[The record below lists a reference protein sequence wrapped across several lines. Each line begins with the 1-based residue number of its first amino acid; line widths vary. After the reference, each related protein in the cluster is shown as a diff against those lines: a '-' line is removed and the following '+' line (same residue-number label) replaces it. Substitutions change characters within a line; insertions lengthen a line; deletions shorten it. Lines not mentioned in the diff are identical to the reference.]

1 MSEHTPQ
8 PPKQHII
15 GNPKQNEA
23 IRHGKGPCLVLAG
36 PGSGK
41 TFVLIEHC
49 RYLIRNLHVCPS
61 EILVL
66 TFSRTAAIEMKSRY
80 ERKYGNDTVS
90 PVTFGTFHAVFYRIL
105 QQSAAGKELRLLDEK
120 TKEGLLRNL
129 ITSCHYDR
137 LEDPTAKMSAL
148 YSEILYHKRYPNAH
162 WKYFTDEANFPRLF
176 QAYETFLAD
185 EGYIDFDDMIRLC
198 NELLKKDE
206 IVLRSWKSRFRYFL
220 LDEFQDIDPVQLETI
235 ELLAGEE
242 RNIFAVGDDDQSI
255 YSFRGANPLVM
266 QTFLDHNPGLHLVEL
281 TINYRCSE
289 EILKQAVRLIR
300 DNEERLEKHQVAE
313 HKGGVPMRL
322 EGYADEAEQFAEIMK
337 RIRESVQKG
346 ERSSSDFAVIFRT
359 HYQLESFRRYLVK
372 HGMES
377 RGDTVFR
384 EPAVGEALSVIVSY
398 YRAALQL
405 KQGYLSRDDFLR
417 ILNIPQ
423 RYLLRHTFSK
433 ESMNPREYLLTIQQG
448 RQRDAHLDLFDDL
461 HLLCDLDPVSSL
473 SYLLT
478 DMELETALSSGR
490 KNETKEALDDLFAH
504 LNSLAASASSI
515 PNLLSLL
522 EKERT
527 LPVQGSRRKS
537 SGTADGGIHLLT
549 MHAAKGLEFP
559 VVFLPCLNE
568 GVIPVRNAKT
578 KEGIEEERR
587 LLYVAMTRA
596 REELILTYARGYP
609 GQDRRPSRFLR
620 AFHVY
625 ASWE

>member
-1 MSEHTPQ
+1 MSEHTQ
-8 PPKQHII
+8 QTPKQHFI

-49 RYLIRNLHVCPS
+49 RYLIRNLHVRPD

-66 TFSRTAAIEMKSRY
+66 TFSRSAATEMKSRY
-80 ERKYGNDTVS
+80 ERKYGRDTSS
-90 PVTFGTFHAVFYRIL
+90 PVTFGTFHAVFFRIL
-105 QQSAAGKELRLLDEK
+105 QQSGDGKDLRLLDEK
-120 TKEGLLRNL
+120 TKQGLLQNL

-148 YSEILYHKRYPNAH
+148 YSEILYRKRYPNAN
-162 WKYFTDEANFPRLF
+162 WKYFSDEKNFPRLF
-176 QAYETFLAD
+176 QAYETFLRD

-198 NELLKKDE
+198 SGLLKNDAS
-206 IVLRSWKSRFRYFL
+206 VLTAWRSRFRYFL

-235 ELLAGEE
+235 ELLAGKEQ
-242 RNIFAVGDDDQSI
+242 NIFAVGDDDQSI
-255 YSFRGANPLVM
+255 YSFRGANPQVM
-266 QTFLDHNPGLHLVEL
+266 QTFLEHHPMLHLVEL
-281 TINYRCSE
+281 TINYRCSQ
-289 EILKQAVRLIR
+289 EILKMAQILIQ
-300 DNEERLEKHQVAE
+300 DNENRLEKHQVAE
-313 HKGGVPMRL
+313 HKGGVPMKL
-322 EGYADEAEQFAEIMK
+322 AGFADEAEQFAEILKQIRGCVQSGEK
-337 RIRESVQKG
+337 RY
-346 ERSSSDFAVIFRT
+346 SDFAAIFRT
-359 HYQLESFRRYLVK
+359 HYQLESFRRYLAK
-372 HGMES
+372 RGMDS
-377 RGDTVFR
+377 PGDMVSR
-384 EPAVGEALSVIVSY
+384 EPAVGEALSVIISY

-423 RYLLRHTFSK
+423 RYLLRHSFSG
-433 ESMNPREYLLTIQQG
+433 ESMNPGEYLRTIPSG
-448 RQRDAHLDLFDDL
+448 RQREALVDLFDDL
-461 HLLCDLDPVSSL
+461 SLLCALDPISSL

-478 DMELETALSSGR
+478 DMELETALSSGQQ
-490 KNETKEALDDLFAH
+490 NVTKEALDDLFAH
-504 LNSLAASASSI
+504 LNSLAASAPSI
-515 PNLLSLL
+515 PLLLSLF
-522 EKERT
+522 EKERM
-527 LPVQGSRRKS
+527 LFMQGRRKPS
-537 SGTADGGIHLLT
+537 PGIFTDGIHVLT

-568 GVIPVRNAKT
+568 GVIPVRSAQS

-596 REELILTYARGYP
+596 REELILTYSKGYP